1 MDSSKLGRQ
10 VPSDRC
16 LRQIATCWPDAVQI
30 VVDACQMRL
39 GRSRLRSYLAHG
51 FMVLI
56 TGSKFFTGP
65 PFSGALLVPSG
76 LSAAIGRTDPTAGGI
91 YDYSSRS
98 DWPRRWDRL
107 RHCFPPIANFGQ
119 WLRWEA
125 ALEEI
130 RAYYCVPGAFRH
142 SAIEQLGSGIR
153 RTIEASPSLRL
164 LPQQS
169 DQAGVSLDDDEQ
181 QLTTIFPFTIERDG
195 GGLSLN
201 ACREIYQK
209 LRRHDCMIGQPVG
222 WKCGSAAA
230 LRISISARH
239 VTEAWTPDQ
248 SLAAQ
253 HLTQAIGRVAAVAA
267 KIESMLD
274 G

>member
-1 MDSSKLGRQ
+1 
-10 VPSDRC
+10 
-16 LRQIATCWPDAVQI
+16 VQI

-107 RHCFPPIANFGQ
+107 RHCFPPHANFGQ

-130 RAYYCVPGAFRH
+130 RAYYRVPGAFRH

-153 RTIEASPSLRL
+153 QIIDASPSLRL
-164 LPQQS
+164 LPWQS
-169 DQAGVSLDDDEQ
+169 DQAGVFLDDDEQ
-181 QLTTIFPFTIERDG
+181 QLTTIFPFAIERDG

-201 ACREIYQK
+201 ACKEIYQK
-209 LRRHDCMIGQPVG
+209 LRKHDCMIGQPVG
-222 WKCGSAAA
+222 WNGGSAAA
-230 LRISISARH
+230 LRVSISARH
-239 VTEAWTPDQ
+239 VMEAWNSDQ
-248 SLAAQ
+248 NLATQ
-253 HLTQAIGRVAAVAA
+253 NLTQAIGRVALIAA

>member
-1 MDSSKLGRQ
+1 
-10 VPSDRC
+10 
-16 LRQIATCWPDAVQI
+16 
-30 VVDACQMRL
+30 MRL

-201 ACREIYQK
+201 ACKEIYQK
-209 LRRHDCMIGQPVG
+209 LREHDCMIGQPVG

-239 VTEAWTPDQ
+239 VTEAWTPDR
-248 SLAAQ
+248 SLATQ
-253 HLTQAIGRVAAVAA
+253 NLTQAIGRVALIAA

>member
-1 MDSSKLGRQ
+1 
-10 VPSDRC
+10 
-16 LRQIATCWPDAVQI
+16 
-30 VVDACQMRL
+30 MRL
-39 GRSRLRSYLAHG
+39 GRSRLRCYLAHG

-76 LSAAIGRTDPTAGGI
+76 LSGAICRTDPTAGGLH
-91 YDYSSRS
+91 DYSSRS
-98 DWPRRWDRL
+98 DWPRRWERL
-107 RHCFPPIANFGQ
+107 RRCFPPIANFGQ

-130 RAYYCVPGAFRH
+130 RAYYGVPGAFRH
-142 SAIEQLGSGIR
+142 SAIEQLGNGIR
-153 RTIEASPSLRL
+153 QTIEASPSLRL
-164 LPQQS
+164 LAQQS
-169 DQAGVSLDDDEQ
+169 DQAGASLDDDEK

-201 ACREIYQK
+201 ACKEIYQK

-222 WKCGSAAA
+222 WNGGSAAA

-239 VTEAWTPDQ
+239 VTEAWNSDQ
-248 SLAAQ
+248 NLAAR

-274 G
+274 VQSG